1 MDADSKNLQQ
11 KCDGNGK
18 RKEHADYREKDEK

>member
-1 MDADSKNLQQ
+1 MDVLLRNLQQ